1 MTSDNAFSKTW
12 KTPCKFCCKE
22 TPNIKLFFREMCNE
36 CSLTLYKEAINYVKK
51 IKNDYR

>member
-22 TPNIKLFFREMCNE
+22 TPNIKLFFREMCGE
-36 CSLTLYKEAINYVKK
+36 CYLRLYKQAVTLINQL
-51 IKNDYR
+51 KN